1 MKIIF
6 DSEEQQQRWFDSIM
20 CPSYLGLKEIECGTG
35 CLYCEKDC
43 DSSNLDCKTCWEQSG
58 LEMEVKS
65 ENDISDKVCCKCKYD
80 YVDSCAWPCSSCEM
94 YSEFEPKNKEEV

>member
-20 CPSYLGLKEIECGTG
+20 CPRYLGLKEIDCGRSI
-35 CLYCEKDC
+35 
-43 DSSNLDCKTCWEQSG
+43 DSGSGYLDCETCWKQSG

-65 ENDISDKVCCKCKYD
+65 ENDIFAEKVCCNCKYGYID
-80 YVDSCAWPCSSCEM
+80 QIDWPCNCCEAF
-94 YSEFEPKNKEEV
+94 SKFEPKNKEEV

>member
-20 CPSYLGLKEIECGTG
+20 CPSYLGLKEIDCGSSNDDGTG
-35 CLYCEKDC
+35 H
-43 DSSNLDCKTCWEQSG
+43 LDCETCWKQSG

-80 YVDSCAWPCSSCEM
+80 YVDINAWPCSSCET
-94 YSEFEPKNKEEV
+94 YSEFESKCKEEV